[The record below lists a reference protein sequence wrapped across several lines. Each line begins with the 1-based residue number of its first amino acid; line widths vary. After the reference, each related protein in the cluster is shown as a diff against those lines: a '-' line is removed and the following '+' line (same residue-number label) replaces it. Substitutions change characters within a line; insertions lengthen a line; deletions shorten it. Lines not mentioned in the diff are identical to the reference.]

1 MPDSRDAPT
10 TEKPPVSEATPAV
23 AATTATVEDDD
34 TLRELKRVHTNG
46 SEQPDEPKAQPPE
59 ADEFGLPVKPPRR
72 RNYSLDELDSP
83 DQIKQQVIEETGGD
97 VEGQTKVKET
107 ADPAPTTVLESLTSK
122 DADQARANDGPST
135 PRTSTDG
142 RPLEQVDT
150 NSSAKAAPTSL
161 TSVRAPGS
169 PSASRHAAKPSVT
182 SIGEFSH
189 QQVVPRK
196 SADEVKEEEEEDA
209 WQEMPAVATHRI
221 YDDWGKVL
229 AKGYDEVEDETVAYG
244 TLGGAG
250 KGYTRVQ
257 MDEDAKSATS
267 MDDNTAY
274 LFKDQY
280 ARNNVLQDEDEGEA
294 MDAMGQLQATK
305 ELLTEGQRVAYVGVV
320 RLALAEMQKDF
331 DQLERNKGTRKLV
344 ELAGEALKMWSQ
356 KVMIRLYSHMEID
369 AREQIMVEQLAE
381 HGVLPSDLTPALMAS
396 ARVKNPTAG
405 SEPASQVTSARPS
418 MASPR
423 PSNFAEKQLSSA
435 NNSAPPSKPGTP
447 QPQEIDS
454 PPPTYAEHTADQLTI
469 ENPDDY
475 EDAKNLDIDIR
486 WTVLCDLFLLLIAD
500 SMYDARSRVLLERVG
515 AGLSVHWQEICRF
528 EKRVTDALEM
538 QEEAEKEN
546 WNEQDHIEARRK
558 AAKKK
563 RMVVMGLCTVGGGLV
578 IGLSAGLLAPVIGA
592 GLAAGFTAVGVSGT
606 GTFLGGTGAAA
617 LIGTTG
623 TLLGGKI
630 GFGTSGRR
638 TGAVKTFEY
647 KPLYNNKRVNLIVTV
662 AGWMTGTVDDVR
674 LPFSTVDPIMGDI
687 YSVNW
692 EPDMLRSTGQ
702 TMQILGTEALTQTI
716 QQILGATFLTT
727 LMAGLSTPMILAKI
741 SYLID
746 NPWSVSCAR
755 ADAAGLIL
763 ADSIIER
770 NLGVRPVTLVGF
782 SLGARVVYACL
793 KELARRGGI
802 GLVQNVYVFGSP
814 VVVKKDDWI
823 KAKSVVPGRFV
834 NGYATNDWILGYLF
848 RATGGGVMRIAGL
861 ASVDI
866 AGIENIDVTEDVPG
880 HMAYRAMMPTLLD
893 KVGWAVES
901 LEYTEIEDPD
911 PENHEKRQREL
922 INEIEEARRQLE
934 EQPEKKGFKSF
945 FTRKKAPQKKAWET
959 YDERNAKV
967 LEGDE
972 KEAEKLAEE
981 NANVMFDV
989 EAIRR
994 EALALAVQRP
1004 GDIDEIKK
1012 HLSVRELQSTLP
1024 ALKVDLSKHEGG
1036 SGGSTPSSASRP
1048 SFAHA
1053 HSRSCDGT
1061 SSLKSPPLTA
1071 NGSKRTEDDAE
1082 GEISMTFDS
1091 PEQSRTTTL
1100 NTHNSDH
1107 GGSAPTSRYATPDP
1121 HASSSCKASPSPQRP
1136 ETAWDQQL
1144 RPKHGVADRPT
1155 LRSVTSPLPSGSN
1168 NHVTSPVVTSPDY
1181 NPWGAGADADDP
1193 EFGQEREV
1201 KMTF

>member
-1 MPDSRDAPT
+1 MPDNEPT
-10 TEKPPVSEATPAV
+10 SQEKQAAPAV
-23 AATTATVEDDD
+23 AAAPGEEEE
-34 TLRELKRVHTNG
+34 LAELKRVHTKG
-46 SEQPDEPKAQPPE
+46 SENRDEPKAEPPE

-72 RNYSLDELDSP
+72 RRNYSLDELDSP
-83 DQIKQQVIEETGGD
+83 EKIKNQVLEETEGGQENQGESAKIQASGD
-97 VEGQTKVKET
+97 GDPLSSAKKGEMSVENGT
-107 ADPAPTTVLESLTSK
+107 D
-122 DADQARANDGPST
+122 PST

-142 RPLEQVDT
+142 KPPLKHIDANT
-150 NSSAKAAPTSL
+150 PSKAGPPSPNDARSPQSPTKSKL
-161 TSVRAPGS
+161 HGAQASVS
-169 PSASRHAAKPSVT
+169 TV
-182 SIGEFSH
+182 GEFSH
-189 QQVVPRK
+189 QQTVPQEPVGE
-196 SADEVKEEEEEDA
+196 AQDEVKDAEEDV
-209 WQEMPAVATHRI
+209 WQDMPAVATHRI
-221 YDDWGKVL
+221 YDDWGKVI
-229 AKGYDEVEDETVAYG
+229 AKSFDEVEDETVAYG

-280 ARNNVLQDEDEGEA
+280 GRNNVLQDEDEGEA
-294 MDAMGQLQATK
+294 KDAISQLQATK
-305 ELLTEGQRVAYVGVV
+305 ELLTEGQRIAYVGVV
-320 RLALAEMQKDF
+320 RLALLEMQRNIDE
-331 DQLERNKGTRKLV
+331 LERNKSSRKLV
-344 ELAGEALKMWSQ
+344 EVASEALKMWSQ

-381 HGVLPSDLTPALMAS
+381 HGVLPSDLTPALMAN
-396 ARVKNPTAG
+396 ARVKNPTAE
-405 SEPASQVTSARPS
+405 STTASQSNSARPS

-423 PSNFAEKQLSSA
+423 PSSIAGHQLSV
-435 NNSAPPSKPGTP
+435 NNSAPSSKPGTP
-447 QPQEIDS
+447 QPPEPETS
-454 PPPTYAEHTADQLTI
+454 PAAYEEHTADQLTI

-475 EDAKNLDIDIR
+475 EDAKSLDIDIR
-486 WTVLCDLFLLLIAD
+486 WTVLCDLFLLLIGESAYD
-500 SMYDARSRVLLERVG
+500 SRSRVLLERVG
-515 AGLSVHWQEICRF
+515 AALSVQWQEICRF

-538 QEEAEKEN
+538 QEEVEKEN
-546 WNEQDHIEARRK
+546 WNEEDHIEARRK

-647 KPLYNNKRVNLIVTV
+647 KPLYNNKRVNLIVTI

-674 LPFSTVDPIMGDI
+674 LPFSTVDPVMGDI

-692 EPDMLRSTGQ
+692 EPEMLRSTGQ

-727 LMAGLSTPMILAKI
+727 LMAGLSTPLILAKI

-770 NLGVRPVTLVGF
+770 NLGVRPITLVGF

-802 GLVQNVYVFGSP
+802 GLVQNVYMFGSP
-814 VVVKKDDWI
+814 VVVNKDDWTR
-823 KAKSVVPGRFV
+823 AKSVVPGRFV

-861 ASVDI
+861 GKVDVN
-866 AGIENIDVTEDVPG
+866 GIENINVTEDVPG

-945 FTRKKAPQKKAWET
+945 FSRKKNTQKKAWET

-994 EALALAVQRP
+994 EALALAIQKP
-1004 GDIDEIKK
+1004 GDIEEIKK
-1012 HLSVRELQSTLP
+1012 HLNVRELQSTLP
-1024 ALKVDLSKHEGG
+1024 ALKVNLEKHE
-1036 SGGSTPSSASRP
+1036 SASNVSTPTSATQPTVASTHLQSHDSTTNFP
-1048 SFAHA
+1048 AAGNITNGAHMTK
-1053 HSRSCDGT
+1053 D
-1061 SSLKSPPLTA
+1061 
-1071 NGSKRTEDDAE
+1071 NNE
-1082 GEISMTFDS
+1082 GDISMTFES
-1091 PEQSRTTTL
+1091 PERPHTSF
-1100 NTHNSDH
+1100 NTRISDL
-1107 GGSAPTSRYATPDP
+1107 GSAPASRYATPDP
-1121 HASSSCKASPSPQRP
+1121 YSSQKATPEPHRP
-1136 ETAWDQQL
+1136 ETAWEQPRL
-1144 RPKHGVADRPT
+1144 TVGEASRHT
-1155 LRSVTSPLPSGSN
+1155 SHRSVTSPLPL
-1168 NHVTSPVVTSPDY
+1168 TSSSDYDY
-1181 NPWGAGADADDP
+1181 NPWGAGTDADDP
-1193 EFGQEREV
+1193 EFGKEKEV